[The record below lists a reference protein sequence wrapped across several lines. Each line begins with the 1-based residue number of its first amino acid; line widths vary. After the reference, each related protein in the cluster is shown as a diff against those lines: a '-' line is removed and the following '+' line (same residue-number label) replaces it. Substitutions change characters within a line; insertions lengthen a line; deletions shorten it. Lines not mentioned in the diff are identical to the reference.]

1 MHQLMSR
8 KVLWHTGAAS
18 QSEFDG
24 GSRPSFD
31 GFDDIISISSESSG
45 SVLEISNDIENSEC
59 IVIEFLLDNLN
70 RFTVTVINVS
80 FAFLFLLAH
89 IGNGSLGVDENAS
102 VSTKS
107 SGSVRSVAV
116 HNWLERM
123 LPLIWTHHAVQHAPL
138 VCHHV
143 VALICYRKTMKI
155 SMNSL
160 TWPPNNSRIESTLNE
175 MFIVIE
181 FLLDNLN
188 CYQCFICSSLSFGIH
203 RQCL

>member
-1 MHQLMSR
+1 MSR

-107 SGSVRSVAV
+107 SGSVRSVAQSTRSRSSSQLTGENVAAHMNTSRRSTRATSVSSRRSSHLLSEDDENFHELIDLTPEQLKNSEYIKWNV
-116 HNWLERM
+116 H
-123 LPLIWTHHAVQHAPL
+123 
-138 VCHHV
+138 CHW
-143 VALICYRKTMKI
+143 I
-155 SMNSL
+155 
-160 TWPPNNSRIESTLNE
+160 
-175 MFIVIE
+175 FI
-181 FLLDNLN
+181 
-188 CYQCFICSSLSFGIH
+188 
-203 RQCL
+203 R